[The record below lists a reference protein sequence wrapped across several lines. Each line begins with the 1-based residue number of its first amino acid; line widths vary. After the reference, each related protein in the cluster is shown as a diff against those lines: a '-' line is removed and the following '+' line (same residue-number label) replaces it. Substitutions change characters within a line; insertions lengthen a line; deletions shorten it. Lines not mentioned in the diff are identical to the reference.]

1 MDNQRQ
7 AGLGHFAPRLTW
19 VADAFRLAK
28 APSES
33 LLKQLRD
40 RKLPTPV
47 WDLDLRTW
55 AYGDDEESLLAI
67 RYLVE
72 TNAVEPDEE
81 AKARLEDLG
90 LFHAPGEDK
99 RIEHL
104 ESLLRPYQREGVGY
118 ALTKRRILLA
128 DSMGLG
134 KSLQALVAVE
144 KAGAYPCVVVC
155 PSAVKLGWQREVVK
169 WVPWRSAQ
177 VLMAGRDK
185 LQNANM
191 TVLNPELLPR
201 QLDDLKAMKP
211 KALILD
217 EAHFFKN
224 PDSQRSRNA
233 LELSRGVPLRMAL
246 TGTPIKNRR
255 EDLVHQLRILDQLE
269 PVLHIYRGLL
279 PHWYKP
285 SMGPL
290 AEQHAVRVLQELDSR
305 TLNARLREVCM
316 VRRTKEEVAPDLPPL
331 SRTRV
336 EVVPG
341 HLKAYHQKERAMLDW
356 VRKWHDTYGA
366 QAAAMEPAM
375 TLQFRQHLTGL
386 RREAALA
393 KIPYAKEWVEPLV
406 ESGERIVFFAYHR
419 DVVAR
424 LAESLPGR
432 VATITGGTP
441 APERRAIL
449 DALGHYDFLVATMD
463 STGYG
468 VDGIQLHA
476 SHVAFVEL
484 DWTPTKHEQ
493 CEGRLHRIGQD
504 EHVNSWYFVAANTID
519 RAMMEVL
526 EAKWSD
532 IQGVVEGK
540 AEDDS
545 AFLGRLLRSLVE
557 SKAWETSPMKENA

>member
-1 MDNQRQ
+1 V
-7 AGLGHFAPRLTW
+7 LRLTW
-19 VADAFRLAK
+19 AADAFRLTK
-28 APSES
+28 ALPDS
-33 LLKQLRD
+33 LLRQLRD
-40 RKLPTPV
+40 RDLPTPT

-72 TNAVEPDEE
+72 TNAVEPDDE
-81 AKARLEDLG
+81 AKARLADLD

-104 ESLLRPYQREGVGY
+104 ESLLRPYQKEGVGY

-155 PSAVKLGWQREVVK
+155 PSAVKLGWQREVIK

-177 VLMAGRDK
+177 VVMAGRDK

-201 QLDDLKAMKP
+201 HLDDLKAMKP

-233 LELSRGVPLRMAL
+233 LELSRGVGLRMAL

-285 SMGPL
+285 EMGPL
-290 AEQHAVRVLQELDSR
+290 AEPHAVRVLQSLDSR

-356 VRKWHDTYGA
+356 VRKWHEQFGA

-393 KIPYAKEWVEPLV
+393 KIPYAREWVEPLV
-406 ESGERIVFFAYHR
+406 ESGERVVFFAYHR

-424 LAESLPGR
+424 LAEGLPGR

-441 APERRAIL
+441 APQRRAIL

-493 CEGRLHRIGQD
+493 CEGRLHRIGQED
-504 EHVNSWYFVAANTID
+504 PVNSWYFVAANTID

-540 AEDDS
+540 GEDDS
-545 AFLGRLLRSLVE
+545 VFLGKLLRSLVE
-557 SKAWETSPMKENA
+557 ARAWEQAPATTAG

>member
-1 MDNQRQ
+1 M
-7 AGLGHFAPRLTW
+7 RLTW
-19 VADAFRLAK
+19 AADAFRLAK
-28 APSES
+28 APPES
-33 LLKQLRD
+33 ILKSLRERD
-40 RKLPTPV
+40 LQVPT

-55 AYGDDEESLLAI
+55 AYGDDEEALLAI
-67 RYLVE
+67 RFLVE

-81 AKARLEDLG
+81 AKARLTDLG

-104 ESLLRPYQREGVGY
+104 ESLLRPYQKEGVGY

-177 VLMAGRDK
+177 VVVAGRDK
-185 LQNANM
+185 LQGANM

-201 QLDDLKAMKP
+201 HLDELKAMRP

-233 LELSRGVPLRMAL
+233 LELSRGVGLRMAL

-279 PHWYKP
+279 PHWYRP
-285 SMGPL
+285 EMGPM
-290 AEQHAVRVLQELDSR
+290 AEPHAIRVLQGLDAR

-331 SRTRV
+331 TRTRI

-341 HLKAYHQKERAMLDW
+341 HLKAYRQKERAMLDW
-356 VRKWHDTYGA
+356 VRKWHEKYGA

-375 TLQFRQHLTGL
+375 TLQFRSHLTGL

-393 KIPYAKEWVEPLV
+393 KVPFAKEWVEPLV
-406 ESGERIVFFAYHR
+406 ESGERVVFFAYHK

-424 LAESLPGR
+424 LAEGLPGR
-432 VATITGGTP
+432 VATITGDTP
-441 APERRAIL
+441 APQRRAIL

-493 CEGRLHRIGQD
+493 CEGRLHRIGQED
-504 EHVNSWYFVAANTID
+504 PVNSWYFVATNTID

-532 IQGVVEGK
+532 IQGVVEGRG
-540 AEDDS
+540 EDD
-545 AFLGRLLRSLVE
+545 ALFLGQLLRSLVAQAE
-557 SKAWETSPMKENA
+557 HMSGPDNAEETAP

>member
-1 MDNQRQ
+1 M
-7 AGLGHFAPRLTW
+7 RLSW
-19 VADAFRLAK
+19 AADAFRLAR
-28 APSES
+28 APPES
-33 LLKQLRD
+33 LLRQLRE
-40 RKLPTPV
+40 RELPAPT

-72 TNAVEPDEE
+72 TNAVEPDDEV
-81 AKARLEDLG
+81 KARLADLG
-90 LFHAPGEDK
+90 LFHAPGEDR

-104 ESLLRPYQREGVGY
+104 ESLLRPYQKEGVGY

-155 PSAVKLGWQREVVK
+155 PSAVKLGWQREGVK

-185 LQNANM
+185 LLGANL

-201 QLDDLKAMKP
+201 HLDDLKAMRP
-211 KALILD
+211 RALILD

-279 PHWYKP
+279 PHWYRP
-285 SMGPL
+285 EMGPM
-290 AEQHAVRVLQELDSR
+290 AEPHAVRVLQGLDSR

-316 VRRTKEEVAPDLPPL
+316 VRRTKQEVAPDLPPL
-331 SRTRV
+331 TRTRI

-356 VRKWHDTYGA
+356 VRKWHDRFGA
-366 QAAAMEPAM
+366 QAEAMEPAM

-393 KIPYAKEWVEPLV
+393 KVPFAKEWVEPLV
-406 ESGERIVFFAYHR
+406 ESGERVVFFAYHK

-424 LAESLPGR
+424 LAEGLPGR
-432 VATITGGTP
+432 VATITGDTP
-441 APERRAIL
+441 APQRRAIL
-449 DALGHYDFLVATMD
+449 DALGNYDFLVATMD

-493 CEGRLHRIGQD
+493 CEGRLHRIGQED
-504 EHVNSWYFVAANTID
+504 PVNSWYFVATNTID

-540 AEDDS
+540 GADDE
-545 AFLGRLLRSLVE
+545 AFLGKLLRSLVA
-557 SKAWETSPMKENA
+557 SRAWEGKDMSGPGNGLEDGP